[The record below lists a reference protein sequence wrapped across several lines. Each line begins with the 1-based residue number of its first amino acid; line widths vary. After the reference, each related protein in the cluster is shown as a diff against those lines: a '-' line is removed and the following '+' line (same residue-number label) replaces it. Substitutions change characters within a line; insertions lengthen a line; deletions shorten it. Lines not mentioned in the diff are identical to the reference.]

1 MEQHDFDKPKESS
14 LADYFLQP
22 FTSNFGLE
30 DEYNPSPRKY
40 RFSELESVRTND
52 PRYAMINMNKTDNK
66 IPFADIDEDD
76 METTPRFSIS
86 SVLEE
91 LFGSVIECEGT
102 EEKYMQ
108 VLSRIGTTEERL
120 V

>member
-22 FTSNFGLE
+22 FTSNIGLE
-30 DEYNPSPRKY
+30 DEYSPSPRKY

-52 PRYAMINMNKTDNK
+52 PRYAMISMTKTDNK

-91 LFGSVIECEGT
+91 LFGSVIEGEGT

-108 VLSRIGTTEERL
+108 VLSRIGTTQERL